1 MPQCSATC
9 KDGGP
14 CHHQAKPGHSVCGKH
29 MTQDKPAP
37 KVKRCRERMTNGN
50 RCSNLCE
57 VGDLYCTRHL
67 AVRAR
72 RERKRQFERM
82 WADIWNALWTANRPD
97 HARDHLETRLADL
110 EATPEEVARETLR
123 FEDELDFYIHL
134 HPTRNRARAPP
145 KSDLE
150 AFTRDSQN
158 VHTAVTVKQT
168 NETLDMLL
176 NTPVVFEG
184 ISPLTLIHWKWCDKP
199 YNSGV
204 NLFSDVMKD
213 MKRWYEMK
221 SCREEGDQLY
231 KRTLDGLWMRIKD
244 SPMKDELLK
253 RLWEEAN
260 DSLKMCCEGHISRL
274 CNVLVGFDEA
284 AKPQVSVG
292 ELLQQRMAAIA
303 AKDISVPHKVGEAW
317 AVFEELGIPREQ
329 RMEWIEAF

>member
-1 MPQCSATC
+1 MPQCSAIT
-9 KDGGP
+9 KEGHQ
-14 CHHQAKPGHSVCGKH
+14 CHNNAKPGQDVCGIHK
-29 MTQDKPAP
+29 TQDKPAP
-37 KVKRCRERMTNGN
+37 KVKRCRERKTNGD

-82 WADIWNALWTANRPD
+82 WTDIWNALWTANRPD
-97 HARDHLETRLADL
+97 HARDHLETRLAEL
-110 EATPEEVARETLR
+110 EATFEEVNRETLR
-123 FEDELDFYIHL
+123 FEDELNFYLHL
-134 HPTRNRARAPP
+134 HPARNRARAPP

-150 AFTRDSQN
+150 VFTRDSQN
-158 VHTAVTVKQT
+158 VHTAVTTKQT
-168 NETLDMLL
+168 NEALELLL

-184 ISPLTLIHWKWCDKP
+184 ISPLTLIHWKWCDWPKRGP
-199 YNSGV
+199 GDFKTV
-204 NLFSDVMKD
+204 LAD
-213 MKRWYEMK
+213 MTRWYEMK

-284 AKPQVSVG
+284 FKPQVSVG
-292 ELLQQRMAAIA
+292 ELLQQRIAAIA

-317 AVFEELGIPREQ
+317 AVFEELGIPRDQ